1 MLQVPAECR
10 RRQEKKIRAK
20 LRIVGDRTEI
30 QRYGRMKDKWEI
42 RLVKAIGRFRWWGLF
57 LFAAVLALFASF
69 HLDADAQT
77 WIVQHQKADLRDFM
91 QGVSRWGDWSEHA
104 VLGLIILAVAYWRRS
119 KKWVRIAAAMLLAL
133 ALAGAIARGVKISAG
148 RARPSVHTDVSW
160 NGPSISARYNAFPS
174 GHTAVSAAFFSTLAL
189 ARWRI
194 GAPFLV
200 VPILI
205 AFSRM
210 YVAAHYLSDVVSAFL
225 IGLLA
230 AYCVARWILPA
241 IPNPQPAIRN

>member
-1 MLQVPAECR
+1 MGNSR
-10 RRQEKKIRAK
+10 
-20 LRIVGDRTEI
+20 
-30 QRYGRMKDKWEI
+30 
-42 RLVKAIGRFRWWGLF
+42 VKTIGRFRWCGLF
-57 LFAAVLALFASF
+57 LLAAGLALFASF
-69 HLDADAQT
+69 HLDAGAQT
-77 WIVQHQKADLRDFM
+77 WVAQHQKAGLRDFM
-91 QGVSRWGDWSEHA
+91 HGVSRWGDWGEHV
-104 VLGLIILAVAYWRRS
+104 VLGLIILAVAYLRQS
-119 KKWVRIAAAMLLAL
+119 KKWMRIAAAMLLAL
-133 ALAGAIARGVKISAG
+133 ALAGAVARVVKISAG

-160 NGPSISARYNAFPS
+160 NGPSISPRYNAFPS

-225 IGLLA
+225 IGLVT
-230 AYCVARWILPA
+230 AYFVVSWILSP
-241 IPNPQPAIRN
+241 IENRQSEI